1 MLSLSRVSKTYPSN
15 VAALQDVD
23 LEIPNGMFGLLG
35 PNGAG
40 KSTLMRTIATLQE
53 PDEGAIHFD
62 DIDVRKDKTA
72 LRRILGYLPQE
83 FGSYP
88 RTSAEAML
96 LHFAALK
103 GIAGTQL
110 KQVVENLLV
119 HTNLWDV
126 RKRSVDKFSGG
137 MKQRFGIAQAL
148 LGNPKLIIVD
158 EPTAGLDP
166 AERRRFQN
174 LLAEV
179 GEDRVVILSTHIV
192 DDVADL
198 CSTIAIM
205 GQGKILKGG
214 EPKKLIVEM
223 NGKLWTKVVS
233 TQDVERLRTNHT
245 VLSTRFRSGST
256 EARILADEKPDGAT
270 AAVPELEDVYFS
282 VLIEHGLKD
291 NLE

>member
-1 MLSLSRVSKTYPSN
+1 M
-15 VAALQDVD
+15 
-23 LEIPNGMFGLLG
+23 
-35 PNGAG
+35 
-40 KSTLMRTIATLQE
+40 
-53 PDEGAIHFD
+53 
-62 DIDVRKDKTA
+62 
-72 LRRILGYLPQE
+72 
-83 FGSYP
+83 
-88 RTSAEAML
+88 
-96 LHFAALK
+96 
-103 GIAGTQL
+103 
-110 KQVVENLLV
+110 
-119 HTNLWDV
+119 
-126 RKRSVDKFSGG
+126 
-137 MKQRFGIAQAL
+137 
-148 LGNPKLIIVD
+148 D

-205 GQGKILKGG
+205 GQGKILKDG

-233 TQDVERLRTNHT
+233 KQDVERIRTNHT

-256 EARILADEKPDGAT
+256 EVRILADEQPDGAT